1 MQLYHTTKGSSQTTL
16 YLGACVWGGG
26 GGGGAC
32 VCVCGGGGCMCV
44 CVWGGGGCMCVCVC
58 VGGGGCM
65 CVCGG
70 GGCTV
75 HVLPVPCAG
84 YVPVAYCKKLGSV
97 HTLPVQTFEVT
108 QEDTSVDSIYR
119 STLDIATLAS
129 T

>member
-1 MQLYHTTKGSSQTTL
+1 M
-16 YLGACVWGGG
+16 WGGG
-26 GGGGAC
+26 GGGGVH

-44 CVWGGGGCMCVCVC
+44 CGGGVHVCVCGGGACVCVWGGGGACVCVW
-58 VGGGGCM
+58 
-65 CVCGG
+65 G